1 MILLLCYFSACQGG
15 WFCVIELNRSIGR
28 PAFHRG
34 WRQTGRPREG
44 RPHFKHS
51 LLTYS
56 KTLMAPKSG
65 DPGCDHE
72 GDFVHGQPPQHL
84 SGSGKG
90 GYTDRQGGPSV
101 LGGDW
106 GGRALH
112 VYIQTRHVYVVAL
125 FAISG
130 LVIDRACRRY
140 VNMLPVISCILSWL
154 IYTWVAAD
162 E

>member
-84 SGSGKG
+84 SGSGSGKG

-101 LGGDW
+101 LGEIGEE
-106 GGRALH
+106 GSSRLYTNSTRICSRIIRNFG
-112 VYIQTRHVYVVAL
+112 TRHRSRLPSLCKYA
-125 FAISG
+125 SG
-130 LVIDRACRRY
+130 HLLYPFLANLY
-140 VNMLPVISCILSWL
+140 LGSG
-154 IYTWVAAD
+154 
-162 E
+162 